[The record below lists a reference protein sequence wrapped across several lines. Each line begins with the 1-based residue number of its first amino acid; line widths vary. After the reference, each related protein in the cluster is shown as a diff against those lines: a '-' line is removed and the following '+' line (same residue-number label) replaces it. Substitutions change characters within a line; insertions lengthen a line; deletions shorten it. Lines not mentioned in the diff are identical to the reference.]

1 MLNDELSAEMV
12 DHLTAGILKKYNE
25 HLLSAV
31 QRVFPE
37 LDIAEVQ
44 SLDDMN
50 RNALGERAVV
60 HAIARDKQRNKYGLI
75 IQVGSQREG
84 ENILEIANGYQEE
97 IIFGGLGGCPES
109 EFKASYVVFFCRED
123 PFGKGKFRYE
133 YFGGKYDKR
142 TGKTTPAP
150 NVIFFNL
157 DNEDEEIF

>member
-1 MLNDELSAEMV
+1 MLNDELSAEMG
-12 DHLTAGILKKYNE
+12 DYLTAGILKKYNE

-97 IIFGGLGGCPES
+97 IIFGRLGGCPEN

-123 PFGKGKFRYE
+123 PFGKGKFHYE

>member
-12 DHLTAGILKKYNE
+12 DHLTAGILKKYND
-25 HLLSAV
+25 HLLSVV

-37 LDIAEVQ
+37 LGIKEVQ
-44 SLDDMN
+44 SLDDMD
-50 RNALGERAVV
+50 RNTLGERAVV
-60 HAIARDKQRNKYGLI
+60 YAIARDAQRNKYGLI
-75 IQVGSQREG
+75 IQVGSQRAG
-84 ENILEIANGYQEE
+84 ENILEVANNYQEE
-97 IIFGGLGGCPES
+97 IIYGRLAGCPEE

-142 TGKTTPAP
+142 IKKTTSAP

-157 DNEDEEIF
+157 ESEEKNL

>member
-97 IIFGGLGGCPES
+97 IIFGGLGDALKMNSRLHMWYFSAVKIHLVKGN
-109 EFKASYVVFFCRED
+109 FVMNILAASMIKELER
-123 PFGKGKFRYE
+123 
-133 YFGGKYDKR
+133 
-142 TGKTTPAP
+142 
-150 NVIFFNL
+150 L
-157 DNEDEEIF
+157 HQHLM

>member
-1 MLNDELSAEMV
+1 M
-12 DHLTAGILKKYNE
+12 KKYNE

-37 LDIAEVQ
+37 LDITEVQ

-97 IIFGGLGGCPES
+97 IIFGGLGGCPEN
-109 EFKASYVVFFCRED
+109 EFKASYVVFFCRHLARASFAMNTLVASMISELVK
-123 PFGKGKFRYE
+123 PR
-133 YFGGKYDKR
+133 R
-142 TGKTTPAP
+142 H
-150 NVIFFNL
+150 L
-157 DNEDEEIF
+157 M